1 MQKKNKTK
9 QIILFLSLV
18 VIFPISNF
26 LKNNT
31 KPKQIILIFIIP
43 AFLTLCLYA
52 SFYKP
57 FTDVLDWISDWIVKS
72 MELDWILGR

>member
-18 VIFPISNF
+18 VIIPISNF

-31 KPKQIILIFIIP
+31 KQIILIFIIP

-52 SFYKP
+52 SFYEP

-72 MELDWILGR
+72 MG

>member
-18 VIFPISNF
+18 VIIPISNF

-31 KPKQIILIFIIP
+31 KPKQIILFIIIP
-43 AFLTLCLYA
+43 SFLIVCMYYLTNH
-52 SFYKP
+52 FQ
-57 FTDVLDWISDWIVKS
+57 WILDWIVKS
-72 MELDWILGR
+72 ME

>member
-18 VIFPISNF
+18 VIIPISNF

-31 KPKQIILIFIIP
+31 KQIILIFIIP

-52 SFYKP
+52 SFYEP

-72 MELDWILGR
+72 MGLIV

>member
-18 VIFPISNF
+18 VIIPISNF

-31 KPKQIILIFIIP
+31 KPKQIILFLIIP
-43 AFLTLCLYA
+43 SFLIVCMYYLTNH
-52 SFYKP
+52 FQ
-57 FTDVLDWISDWIVKS
+57 WILDWIVKS
-72 MELDWILGR
+72 ME